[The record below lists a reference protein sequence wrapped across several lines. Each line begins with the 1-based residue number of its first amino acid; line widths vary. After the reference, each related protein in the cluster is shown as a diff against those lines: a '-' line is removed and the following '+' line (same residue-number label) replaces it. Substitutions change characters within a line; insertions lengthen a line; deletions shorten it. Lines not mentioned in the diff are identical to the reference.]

1 MDDSHLYDITIIG
14 AGPSG
19 LFATFYA
26 GLRSAD
32 VQLVESLPEL
42 GGQVAALFP
51 EKIIYDVGGFTNI
64 NGTQLIEKLNQQTM
78 HFKPVVKL
86 NTEVQMINRD
96 EDGYYTLTTNNGI
109 TRTKTIIIA
118 VGKGAF
124 TPRKLLADY
133 DPAIE
138 NKKLFYYVSKNK
150 LFENQ
155 VVAIAGGGDTAI
167 DTALSL
173 LPVAKEIHLIH
184 RRESFR
190 GFESSVTH
198 LQQHPNVTMHTPYLI
213 KKIDDDQQ
221 LTLHL
226 NKMRSDEQTT
236 LKVDK
241 VIIGYGFVADNR
253 ILRKWNIE
261 LQHNEVIVNQKM
273 ETNLPGIYAIGDA
286 VTYPGKMQLIA
297 TGFGE
302 APIAVNE
309 ALEYLYPHQK
319 HRIHSTDLYH

>member
-78 HFKPVVKL
+78 HFKPIVKL
-86 NTEVQMINRD
+86 NTEVQMIKRD

-133 DPAIE
+133 NPTIE

-167 DTALSL
+167 DTAISL

-190 GFESSVTH
+190 GLESSVTH

-273 ETNLPGIYAIGDA
+273 ETNLPGVYAIGDA

>member
-1 MDDSHLYDITIIG
+1 MDDQHLYDITVIG

-26 GLRSAD
+26 GLRSAN
-32 VQLVESLPEL
+32 VQLIESLPEL

-64 NGTQLIEKLNQQTM
+64 NGTQLIAKLAKQTM
-78 HFKPVVKL
+78 HFKPILKL
-86 NTEVQMINRD
+86 NTEVQMITRD
-96 EDGYYTLTTNNGI
+96 NDGYYTLTTNQGT
-109 TRTKTIIIA
+109 TRSKTIIIA
-118 VGKGAF
+118 IGKGAF
-124 TPRKLLADY
+124 TPRKLLANY

-138 NKKLFYYVSKNK
+138 NRKLFYYVSKNAAFK
-150 LFENQ
+150 DQ
-155 VVAIAGGGDTAI
+155 IIAIAGGGDTAI
-167 DTALSL
+167 DTAISL
-173 LPVAKEIHLIH
+173 LPFAKQIHLIH
-184 RRESFR
+184 RRDNFR
-190 GFESSVTH
+190 GLESAVAH
-198 LQQHPNVTMHTPYLI
+198 LQQHPNVIMHTPYLI
-213 KKIDDDQQ
+213 KEIDDGQQ
-221 LTLHL
+221 ITLHL
-226 NKMRSDEQTT
+226 DKVRSDEKTT
-236 LKVDK
+236 LTVDK
-241 VIIGYGFVADNR
+241 LIVGYGFVADNQ
-253 ILRKWNIE
+253 ILRQWGIN

-302 APIAVNE
+302 APIAVND